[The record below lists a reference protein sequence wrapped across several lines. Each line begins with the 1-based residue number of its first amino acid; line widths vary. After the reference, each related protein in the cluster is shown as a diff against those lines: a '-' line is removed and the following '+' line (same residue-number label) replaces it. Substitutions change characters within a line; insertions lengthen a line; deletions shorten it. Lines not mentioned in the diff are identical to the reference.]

1 MKLYL
6 KIWRQTNAD
15 SNGSFQNYE
24 IDEITP
30 DMSFLEMM
38 DVLNEKLILMPYPHI
53 CYIDTQ
59 LTMKVIFSKTLFQ

>member
-6 KIWRQTNAD
+6 KIWRQTNVD

-30 DMSFLEMM
+30 EMKKQLEE
-38 DVLNEKLILMPYPHI
+38 DNPNYAKFRNTPSA
-53 CYIDTQ
+53 IDA
-59 LTMKVIFSKTLFQ
+59 I